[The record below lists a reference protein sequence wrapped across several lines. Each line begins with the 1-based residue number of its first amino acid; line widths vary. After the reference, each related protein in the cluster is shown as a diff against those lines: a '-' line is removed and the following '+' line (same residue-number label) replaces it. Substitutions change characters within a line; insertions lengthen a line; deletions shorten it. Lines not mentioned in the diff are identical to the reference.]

1 MLNVVMLSAVA
12 HTRLF
17 EGRTKVQKSFFN
29 PEIYWIIFDAR
40 LLLWCPAASTVVEQ
54 LPHHPKVKGLS
65 PAIAAGTGRETM
77 TKRYVFMF

>member
-29 PEIYWIIFDAR
+29 PEIYWVICDASYSF
-40 LLLWCPAASTVVEQ
+40 ASTVVEQ
-54 LPHHPKVKGLS
+54 VPHHPKVKGLS